1 MRTMRLPLFILAFL
15 AASACDAPPVEWGD
29 PRTVRAAAGRLVVD
43 TAGDAR
49 FVVDSTPAPEF
60 GAPEVCRTSVRAA
73 WSAGRLTAVW
83 WRVRPDSSAG
93 LYMASSPDSGRTWSA
108 PVVVDTADVSSAG
121 CDRPA
126 PSIAA
131 SGSDLHVAYSMV
143 ASEGTGVFFAHQLA
157 TMVHSPVAV
166 IYGDRLVPT
175 AIAVDGDRVAVA
187 YEDPNGKRRQVAVA
201 LSTTQ
206 GHIFETHIIASRDV
220 DIATDPAVAL
230 AGHRLAVSWS
240 GQQAADSG
248 ATRIIRDG
256 RIP

>member
-1 MRTMRLPLFILAFL
+1 MRLPLFILAFL

-29 PRTVRAAAGRLVVD
+29 PRTVRGAAGHLVVD
-43 TAGDAR
+43 SAGDAR
-49 FVVDSTPAPEF
+49 FVVDSVPAPAM
-60 GAPEVCRTSVRAA
+60 GVPGICPTSVREA
-73 WSAGRLTAVW
+73 WSATRLTAVW

-93 LYMASSPDSGRTWSA
+93 LYMASSPDSGRTWGA
-108 PVVVDTADVSSAG
+108 PIAVDTADVSSAG
-121 CDRPA
+121 CDRPP

-131 SGSDLHVAYSMV
+131 SGNDLHVAYSMV

-175 AIAVDGDRVAVA
+175 AIAADGDRIAVA

-220 DIATDPAVAL
+220 DVATDPAVAL

-240 GQQAADSG
+240 AQQADSG

-256 RIP
+256 RIR

>member
-1 MRTMRLPLFILAFL
+1 MRRPLFILAFL
-15 AASACDAPPVEWGD
+15 ATSACDAPPVEWGD
-29 PRTVRAAAGRLVVD
+29 PRTVSGAAGHLVVD
-43 TAGDAR
+43 SAGDAR
-49 FVVDSTPAPEF
+49 FVADSAPAAAI
-60 GAPEVCRTSVRAA
+60 GVAGVCPTSVREV
-73 WSAGRLTAVW
+73 WSATRLTAVW

-93 LYMASSPDSGRTWSA
+93 LYMASSPDSGRTWGA
-108 PVVVDTADVSSAG
+108 PVAVDTGDVSSAG
-121 CDRPA
+121 CDRPP

-131 SGSDLHVAYSMV
+131 SGNDLHVAYSMV

-175 AIAVDGDRVAVA
+175 AIAADGDHIAVA

-220 DIATDPAVAL
+220 DVATDPAVAL
-230 AGHRLAVSWS
+230 SGHRLAVSWLP
-240 GQQAADSG
+240 QLAADSG
-248 ATRIIRDG
+248 TTRIIRDG
-256 RIP
+256 RIR